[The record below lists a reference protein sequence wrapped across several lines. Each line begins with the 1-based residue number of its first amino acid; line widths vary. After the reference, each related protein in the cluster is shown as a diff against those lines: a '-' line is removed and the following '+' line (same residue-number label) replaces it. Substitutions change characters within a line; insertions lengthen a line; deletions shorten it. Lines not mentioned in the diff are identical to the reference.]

1 MNLSVTRKAAQQIV
15 HRLQQNDGG
24 VVLLHGTMGAGK
36 TTLVGEIVRIL
47 CPTAIPC
54 SPTYT
59 IINQYA
65 DNIFHADLYR
75 LWENEN
81 QTWENIMQ
89 SIGLEDLMVA
99 GNYVFIEWPNEMKI
113 AGAIKVIIKVKEN
126 GTREIIID

>member
-1 MNLSVTRKAAQQIV
+1 MNLNATRKTAQQIA
-15 HRLQQNDGG
+15 HRLQQNNGG
-24 VVLLHGTMGAGK
+24 VVLLSGAMGAGK

-47 CPTAIPC
+47 CPTALPA

-81 QTWENIMQ
+81 QTLENAMQ

-99 GNYVFIEWPNEMKI
+99 GNYVFIEWPNEMI
-113 AGAIKVIIKVKEN
+113 MPNAIKVTIQVKEN
-126 GTREIIID
+126 GNREFIID